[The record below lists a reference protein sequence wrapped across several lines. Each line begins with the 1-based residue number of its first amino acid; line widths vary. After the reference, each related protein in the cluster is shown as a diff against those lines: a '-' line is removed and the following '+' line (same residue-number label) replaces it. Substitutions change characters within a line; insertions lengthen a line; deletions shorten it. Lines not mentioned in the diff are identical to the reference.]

1 MRSGRVPAVAVVGVT
16 NSGKTTLVA
25 RLVEAFKR
33 EGLRVGTCK
42 HDGAHDFEI
51 DRPSTDSWKHR
62 EAGADVTLVASRT
75 HAALQQFYAEE
86 AEPPLERWLEE
97 LSDPRLGLDL
107 IVVEGWKNSALPKI
121 VLLRDEDDVKNVEHL
136 SNVVCYAAD
145 SQLPSI
151 AVHDS
156 AVYYERDDSPNLV
169 QSIRAR
175 VLRGGS

>member
-1 MRSGRVPAVAVVGVT
+1 MQRGGVPAVAVVGFK

-51 DRPSTDSWKHR
+51 DRPGTDSWQHR
-62 EAGADVTLVASRT
+62 AAGADVTLVASRT
-75 HAALQQFYAEE
+75 HAALQQFYEGA

-107 IVVEGWKNSALPKI
+107 IVVEGWKNSSLPKI
-121 VLLRDEDDVKNVEHL
+121 VLLRDLADAKNVEHL
-136 SNVVCYAAD
+136 SNVVCFAAD
-145 SQLPSI
+145 SPLPSI

-156 AVYYERDDSPNLV
+156 PVYYDRDDIVTLV
-169 QSIRAR
+169 QLIRAR